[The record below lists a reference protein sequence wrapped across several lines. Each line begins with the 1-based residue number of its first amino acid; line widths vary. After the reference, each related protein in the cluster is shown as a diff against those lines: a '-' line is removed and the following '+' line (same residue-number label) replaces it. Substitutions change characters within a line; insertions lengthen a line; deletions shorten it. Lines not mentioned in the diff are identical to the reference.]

1 MTGDGY
7 PFQIMFFFSTE
18 QIKSINMKFYLE
30 ELFEQNQNLLC
41 HVLDCKYLILRWGR
55 RGVQEGPGK
64 HCGERHGEAP

>member
-1 MTGDGY
+1 
-7 PFQIMFFFSTE
+7 
-18 QIKSINMKFYLE
+18 MKFYLEELFEQNQNLLCHVLDWE

>member
-1 MTGDGY
+1 MVHLASTNIIKKNKKTLYLNELCIMTGDGY

-41 HVLDCKYLILRWGR
+41 H
-55 RGVQEGPGK
+55 
-64 HCGERHGEAP
+64 AMF